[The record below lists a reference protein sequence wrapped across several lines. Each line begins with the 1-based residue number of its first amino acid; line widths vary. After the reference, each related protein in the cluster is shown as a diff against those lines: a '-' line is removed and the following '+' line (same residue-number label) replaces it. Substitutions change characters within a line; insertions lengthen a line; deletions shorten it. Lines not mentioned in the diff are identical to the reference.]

1 MRELQ
6 ICSIMQVNSILQG
19 VLFSFLLLA
28 ASYTDIK
35 RREIPDTVC
44 MLLVL
49 AGLMNFSY
57 INLLGIFVA
66 LPFLIAA
73 VLKENSIG
81 GGDIKLTASAS
92 IVLGFWK
99 GTYGLIIGLSSLIL
113 FYILLRISKSSE
125 KASGKELIYATCSLF
140 RDRFYN
146 HIFYKI
152 GGKSYGIFK
161 E

>member
-1 MRELQ
+1 
-6 ICSIMQVNSILQG
+6 MQVNSILHG

-49 AGLMNFSY
+49 AGLVNFSY
-57 INLLGIFVA
+57 IKLLGIFVA

-73 VLKENSIG
+73 VLKENNIG
-81 GGDIKLTASAS
+81 GGDIKLTASAG

-99 GTYGLIIGLSSLIL
+99 GTYGLIIGLSLLIL
-113 FYILLRISKSSE
+113 FYTILRIIAVIKRKQVAKNLSMPL
-125 KASGKELIYATCSLF
+125 APFLW
-140 RDRFYN
+140 
-146 HIFYKI
+146 I
-152 GGKSYGIFK
+152 GFIIMYFIK
-161 E
+161 

>member
-1 MRELQ
+1 
-6 ICSIMQVNSILQG
+6 MQVNSILQG
-19 VLFSFLLLA
+19 VLFSFLILA

-44 MLLVL
+44 VLLVL
-49 AGLMNFSY
+49 TGLMNFSY

-81 GGDIKLTASAS
+81 GGDIKLTASAG

-99 GTYGLIIGLSSLIL
+99 GAYGLIIGLSLLVVFYLL
-113 FYILLRISKSSE
+113 FVLISKIRKKQVAKNLSMPL
-125 KASGKELIYATCSLF
+125 APFLG
-140 RDRFYN
+140 
-146 HIFYKI
+146 I
-152 GGKSYGIFK
+152 GFIIMYFIK
-161 E
+161 